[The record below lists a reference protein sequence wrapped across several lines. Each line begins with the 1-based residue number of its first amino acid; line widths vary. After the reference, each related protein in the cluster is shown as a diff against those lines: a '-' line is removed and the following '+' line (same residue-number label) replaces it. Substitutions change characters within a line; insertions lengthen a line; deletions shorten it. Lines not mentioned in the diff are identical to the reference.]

1 MLGFDSNLDTTPILV
16 VKNILIK
23 LNLKL
28 MRRFVSTVLH
38 RLAYKTDSFT
48 SIYSAVLKISQE
60 FTIKGLN
67 NFIIEGA

>member
-1 MLGFDSNLDTTPILV
+1 MVGRVAPRRKKTQSLCKI
-16 VKNILIK
+16 
-23 LNLKL
+23 NLKL
-28 MRRFVSTVLH
+28 LRRFVSTVLH